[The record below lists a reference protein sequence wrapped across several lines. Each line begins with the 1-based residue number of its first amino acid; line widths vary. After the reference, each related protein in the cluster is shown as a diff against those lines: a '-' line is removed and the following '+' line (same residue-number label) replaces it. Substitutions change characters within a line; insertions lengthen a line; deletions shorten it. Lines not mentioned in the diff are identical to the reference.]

1 MKKLITLLTIVS
13 FLFAGCVSQSHTQ
26 SKGANCGT
34 KKQKKAKYNS
44 MKRGTSPGGGMLN

>member
-1 MKKLITLLTIVS
+1 MKRVMAILLGALLIT
-13 FLFAGCVSQSHTQ
+13 GCATQSHQ

-34 KKQKKAKYNS
+34 KQQKKAKYNS